1 MKLSEIY
8 RVVNAELALVDSEI
22 KETIP
27 RKQDAFRDA
36 CLQILNNNSKRI
48 RPALVLI
55 ASKLLNY
62 KKTAAIKLAT
72 AVELFHTATLVH
84 DDIIDASTLR
94 RGAKTINAKFGINS
108 AILVAD
114 YLYLHGALH
123 LNGILDG
130 NSHLNKQLTKLVL
143 STAHKMFSGE
153 LDQLMSHTISISRK
167 EYFNIITQKTASF
180 FSACCGVPA
189 ILSNATSI
197 QKGALLLFGK
207 NLGIAFQITDDIL
220 DIVGDEKKFG
230 KRQGLDM
237 DGGFFTLP
245 LVHFYE
251 KATQEERSSLLE
263 ILTKKKKNLKR
274 IIALLERYNSIEY
287 AKSIAQNYA
296 RKAKKNVSIFPGSKA
311 KSAFLQLCDFVVA
324 REQ

>member
-1 MKLSEIY
+1 MKLTDIY
-8 RVVNAELALVDSEI
+8 HIVNGELAVVDSRI

-27 RKQDAFRDA
+27 QKQDAFRDA
-36 CLQILNNNSKRI
+36 CSQILDNRSKRI
-48 RPALVLI
+48 RPAIILI
-55 ASKLLNY
+55 VSKLLNY
-62 KKTAAIKLAT
+62 KKSAALKLAT

-94 RGAKTINAKFGINS
+94 RGTKTVNAKFGINS

-114 YLYLHGALH
+114 YLYLHGALQ
-123 LNGILDG
+123 LNSVLDG
-130 NSHLNKQLTKLVL
+130 NPHLNKQLTKLIL
-143 STAHKMFSGE
+143 STAHRMFSGE
-153 LDQLMSHTISISRK
+153 LDQLMNHTISISRK

-230 KRQGLDM
+230 KRQGIDM
-237 DGGFFTLP
+237 DAGFFTLP

-251 KATQEERSSLLE
+251 KATQEEQSSLLE
-263 ILTKKKKNLKR
+263 ILSKKKKNIKR
-274 IIALLERYNSIEY
+274 IIARLERYNSIEY

-296 RKAKKNVSIFPGSKA
+296 RKAKKNVSIFPESKA
-311 KSAFLQLCDFVVA
+311 KSALLQLCDFVVA